1 MKNFEIENIK
11 KIISASI
18 WDRVFYWKNIILIIG
33 EIKNSLEQYD
43 EKEQRLNSLEKEY
56 IELKSGYM
64 SELKLNENL
73 STKIKILENEKDIL
87 SPLKIKNIE
96 LTNELNKMKQEE
108 NSKDA
113 IRESQIAK
121 YEQFEN
127 NARERESRERQEK
140 IQQKEEQDQQIK
152 RTWQDHEI
160 NVNNTIK
167 LICQEEAITFVEDW
181 HHEKKPDNVIKICD
195 EYIVFDAKSPSKNQ
209 ELNNFPTYI
218 KDQVNKL
225 SKYAIHEDVKK
236 HLFLVVPENTIH
248 ALKVL
253 TFNDSN
259 YCVHVISPQALKIT
273 MWALKQIELY
283 EFADKLS
290 PEDRENLARV
300 YAGSQSYIKRSIQI
314 HNDLNEKGLDLIQQN
329 MKLISKES
337 LKGLKENALE
347 FEKGDVV
354 NVSKQNRGKIIDL
367 EQEEIR
373 QKEIKFKA
381 ETRTLIKPS
390 DNLKKNKELDPQ

>member
-1 MKNFEIENIK
+1 MKHFEIDNIK

-18 WDRVFYWKNIILIIG
+18 LYRIFYWKNIVLMIG
-33 EIKNSLEQYD
+33 EIKNSLEQYY
-43 EKEQRLNSLEKEY
+43 EKEKRLNILEKEY
-56 IELKSGYM
+56 LDLTSNHKTELKI
-64 SELKLNENL
+64 NENL
-73 STKIKILENEKDIL
+73 KTKIKILENEKDIL

-96 LTNELNKMKQEE
+96 LTNELNTMKQEE
-108 NSKDA
+108 NSKDT
-113 IRESQIAK
+113 IREAQIAK

-127 NARERESRERQEK
+127 NAREREHREIQEK
-140 IQQKEEQDQQIK
+140 AKQTQEKEERIK
-152 RTWQDHEI
+152 RTWQDHEM

-167 LICQEEAITFVEDW
+167 LICQEEAITFIEEW
-181 HHEKKPDNVIKICD
+181 HHDKKPDNVIKICD

-218 KDQVNKL
+218 KDQVSKL
-225 SKYAIHEDVKK
+225 SKYAMHEDVKK
-236 HLFLVVPENTIH
+236 HLFLVVPENTMH
-248 ALKVL
+248 ALKVF
-253 TFNDSN
+253 TYNDSN

-273 MWALKQIELY
+273 MWSLKQIELY

-300 YAGSQSYIKRSIQI
+300 FAGSQSYIKRSIQI
-314 HNDLNEKGLDLIQQN
+314 HNDLNEKGLDLIEQN

-354 NVSKQNRGKIIDL
+354 NVSKQNRGKIIDVK
-367 EQEEIR
+367 QEEIR

-381 ETRTLIKPS
+381 ETRTIISPPN
-390 DNLKKNKELDPQ
+390 NLNKELDS